1 MPIQTAFHVISV
13 SFLHFFLK
21 TFSNNYSLYIFLEK
35 KTKKLTKAYLTR

>member
-1 MPIQTAFHVISV
+1 MISV

-21 TFSNNYSLYIFLEK
+21 TFYNNYSLYIFLEK